1 MNAFEKIAL
10 FLYKWGSISDIS
22 FPIQNAFTEL
32 LKLLR
37 PMFDSNGL
45 ILSAAVSAG
54 FDTIDKSYDVPALA
68 K

>member
-1 MNAFEKIAL
+1 
-10 FLYKWGSISDIS
+10 
-22 FPIQNAFTEL
+22 
-32 LKLLR
+32 
-37 PMFDSNGL
+37 MFDSNGL

>member
-1 MNAFEKIAL
+1 L
-10 FLYKWGSISDIS
+10 FLYKSGYTCDIS

-54 FDTIDKSYDVPALA
+54 VDTIDRSYDVPALG